1 MKKYIKKDSIVVK
14 RIFSK
19 GGKQGLTI
27 AMIKKRNNDEFI
39 INIITNL
46 DIYLMPI
53 NIFFLKI

>member
-27 AMIKKRNNDEFI
+27 AMIKKRNNNEFI

-46 DIYLMPI
+46 DI
-53 NIFFLKI
+53 